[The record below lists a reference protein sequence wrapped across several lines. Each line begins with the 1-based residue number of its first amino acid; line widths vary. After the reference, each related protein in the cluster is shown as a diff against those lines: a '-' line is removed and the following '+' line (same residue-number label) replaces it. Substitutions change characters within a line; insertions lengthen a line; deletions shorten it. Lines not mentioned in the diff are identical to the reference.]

1 MKITKSQLKQI
12 IKEELESV
20 VQEQKD
26 PEKLEAAA
34 KAMALFT
41 SGVHMGLSVVQ
52 GGGRPPEVL
61 VEGVDI
67 YDWFSNKSGFSKDE
81 IAAAARKKKVTVQ

>member
-1 MKITKSQLKQI
+1 MKITKSQLRRI

-34 KAMALFT
+34 IGMALFT
-41 SGVHMGLSVVQ
+41 HGVGMSLSVVQ
-52 GGGRPPEVL
+52 GGGPRPEVL
-61 VEGVDI
+61 IEGTDI
-67 YDWFSNKSGFSKDE
+67 FDWFSNKSGFSKDE